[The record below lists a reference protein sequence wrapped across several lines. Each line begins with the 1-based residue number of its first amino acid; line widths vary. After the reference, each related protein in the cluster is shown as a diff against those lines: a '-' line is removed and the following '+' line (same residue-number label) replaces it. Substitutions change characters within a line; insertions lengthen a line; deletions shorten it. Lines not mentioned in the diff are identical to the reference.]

1 MSDSGSESL
10 NGTDLKFFPES
21 LFGFLRIVCYFV
33 ELSYPVFNVGSIYPC
48 GIKRLSLP
56 GWDKMIKDLIS

>member
-10 NGTDLKFFPES
+10 NGTDLEFFPES

-33 ELSYPVFNVGSIYPC
+33 ELSYPVFNVGSIYPR
-48 GIKRLSLP
+48 GIKRL
-56 GWDKMIKDLIS
+56 